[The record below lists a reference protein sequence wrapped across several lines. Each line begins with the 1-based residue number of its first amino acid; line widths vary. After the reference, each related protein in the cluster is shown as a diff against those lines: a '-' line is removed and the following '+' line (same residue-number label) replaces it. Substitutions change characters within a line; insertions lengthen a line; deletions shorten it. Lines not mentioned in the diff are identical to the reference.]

1 MNQNNCD
8 VIVVGGGIA
17 GCASAL
23 LLARAGLSVI
33 LLERGA
39 QAGSKNSSG
48 GRIYTH
54 SLAQILPDFART
66 APLERKVTQERLS
79 LMTGTSMT
87 TLDYRHHV
95 DTACS
100 STVLRARF
108 DPWLMEQAQLTGA
121 QCITGVQVDALIR
134 INDRVTGVR
143 IGDEAL
149 FASAVVLAEG
159 ANTLLTGSRPPPE
172 IMATGVKE
180 ILSLPR
186 EKLEERF
193 GLEDEQGCAWMFAGQ
208 PTSGKVGGGFL
219 YTNKDSLSLGVVC
232 NLSQLADS
240 TRSLPQMLEDFKQH
254 PAIRPLLKGCEI
266 MEYSAQMIPEGGLNS
281 LPELSGAG
289 WLVAGDAARLCIH
302 AGHTVRGMDLAITCA
317 QAVAATL
324 THAHNQNDFGAD
336 SLSHY
341 RQHLGHS
348 ALWPL
353 MRQYRHLPDAL
364 LSSAHWFSAYPQ
376 YSADFLHDLF
386 HTGDQPPVPLRNLL
400 WRHARKAGL
409 WQLLKD
415 LRKGARSL

>member
-8 VIVVGGGIA
+8 VIVAGGGIA
-17 GCASAL
+17 GCTSAL

-66 APLERKVTQERLS
+66 APLERTVTQERLS
-79 LMTGTSMT
+79 LMTGCAMT
-87 TLDYRHHV
+87 TLDYRHPA

-108 DPWLMEQAQLTGA
+108 DPWLMEQAQLAGA

-134 INDRVTGVR
+134 ENDRVTGVR
-143 IGDEAL
+143 IGDEEL
-149 FASAVVLAEG
+149 YASVVVLAEG
-159 ANTLLTGSRPPPE
+159 ANTLLSGSRPAPE
-172 IMATGVKE
+172 TMATGVKE

-186 EKLEERF
+186 EKLEDRF
-193 GLEDEQGCAWMFAGQ
+193 GLEGEQGCAWMFAGQ

-232 NLSQLADS
+232 NLSRLADS
-240 TRSLPQMLEDFKQH
+240 AHSLPQMLEDFKQH
-254 PAIRPLLKGCEI
+254 PAIRPLLKGGEI
-266 MEYSAQMIPEGGLNS
+266 MEYSAHMIPEGGLNA

-302 AGHTVRGMDLAITCA
+302 AGHTVRGMDLAITSA
-317 QAVAATL
+317 QAVCATL
-324 THAHNQNDFGAD
+324 IHAHNQNNFSAEM
-336 SLSHY
+336 LSHY
-341 RQHLGHS
+341 RWHLEQS

-353 MRQYRHLPDAL
+353 MTQYRHLPDAL
-364 LSSAHWFSAYPQ
+364 LSSPHWFSEYPQ

-386 HTGDQPPVPLRNLL
+386 HVQNQPAVPLRHLL
-400 WRHARKAGL
+400 WSHARKAGL
-409 WQLLKD
+409 WQLIKD